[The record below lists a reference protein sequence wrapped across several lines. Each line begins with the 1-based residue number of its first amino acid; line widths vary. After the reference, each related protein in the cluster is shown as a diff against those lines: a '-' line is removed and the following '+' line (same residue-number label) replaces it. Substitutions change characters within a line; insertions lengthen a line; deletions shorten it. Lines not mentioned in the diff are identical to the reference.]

1 MDNYAV
7 VFTRSARKELEQL
20 GQALINRILMKIESL
35 SEDPRPNDCRK
46 LRGKENLWRLRVG
59 DYRIVYSIDDM
70 ESTIDIIAV
79 RHRREAYR

>member
-7 VFTRSARKELEQL
+7 VFTRSARKELERLDQS
-20 GQALINRILMKIESL
+20 LINRILRKIESL
-35 SEDPRPNDCRK
+35 SEDPRPNDFRK

-59 DYRIVYSIDDM
+59 DYRVIYSIDDT
-70 ESTIDIIAV
+70 ESIVDIFMI